1 MTEKFEQEALDK
13 FGKAF
18 IRKARDLTILEEF
31 RRIEGEGKGV
41 ISKKIY
47 DNLKDFS
54 SEQRL
59 AIKKL
64 VVDAI
69 DGALDNFLWLL
80 EESDEFELVAYHED
94 KTLPLKNISDGLS
107 VDYWNFVDYFSKYK
121 MLEDILD
128 SKEDEVDIFLK
139 KVDAQKSD
147 AS

>member
-47 DNLKDFS
+47 ENLKDFS

-107 VDYWNFVDYFSKYK
+107 VDYWNFVDSE
-121 MLEDILD
+121 LLT
-128 SKEDEVDIFLK
+128 S
-139 KVDAQKSD
+139 
-147 AS
+147 